1 MRQTINQTKLK
12 DMLPKKIIEII
23 IFLNIAGF
31 GFLLYIVGIILKDK
45 FFQKR
50 KDIEVRQAPVKTE
63 KKPSIVN
70 DNIIQDEDDLLKDMD
85 LSDLEDL
92 DFKDFD

>member
-1 MRQTINQTKLK
+1 
-12 DMLPKKIIEII
+12 MLPKKIIEII